1 MKTELQMRIALK
13 SRVPLPHL
21 KQTKIIEDGIFNVG
35 GFSITLDDK
44 EAFLDWDNSMIRV
57 GFNKEDYLVLMVN
70 MYGELDEETY
80 MELNEDIENII
91 PFEEI
96 YKIETLMK
104 STFQEISYEAYEK
117 DYDGDIIPMD
127 VKLINF
133 AKVSNSKSEVLEDAN
148 YSDEKLDAYN
158 EREDVKWRLEGV
170 RDPKTIHSTT
180 GVYSSCL
187 A

>member
-1 MKTELQMRIALK
+1 MKTELEMRIGLK

-44 EAFLDWDNSMIRV
+44 EAFLDWDNSMIQV
-57 GFNKEDYLVLMVN
+57 GFDKEDYLVLMAN
-70 MYGELDEETY
+70 MFSELDENIY
-80 MELNEDIENII
+80 MELNEDTENII

-170 RDPKTIHSTT
+170 RDPKAIHSTT